1 MMETLHI
8 SDKLYRWLGS
18 QCALWVWI
26 AVMAVAEALLC
37 MQGLTVHDSGVYL
50 SGYLHFAQEPMV
62 NSYLGQW
69 QLSYLGMGWLCGL
82 LGIKS
87 FWGLRMVHVALMAAT
102 QAGIYFWVTRT
113 LNAKPQLVLTGLV
126 LAALCHVQGYSE
138 VNYNELSALLLMG
151 ATAAL
156 TGGIRRKRTWLVAMA
171 GGIVAIAVAV
181 RVVNVWFVALPV
193 AAWLVRDRDEGW
205 RKIWGAWLAGGMCGA
220 VTILV
225 LLWGSGTIGVLSI
238 TARTMTGMASAGSG
252 THGAGQLAWL
262 YASNMW
268 HLCTSGYVLASVTAI
283 VAAAMW
289 ATRRNST
296 AAAIIATVCA
306 VAGGVALWKLNN
318 GPVCNY
324 AMFLSIATL
333 ATTATLCRQQ
343 TLRSAS
349 ALWLMVLALYPFG
362 SAASNAVN
370 GPYFIHLAMP
380 LAVAGIACGI
390 ESCKVKLRPV
400 LMRTAAIMAIAL
412 SLAMVKLNATHS
424 LFQDQKRT
432 ACRYEIYSQA
442 TRGIHTNEANA
453 RLHNWLISQLQP
465 HLRPGQYAICNF
477 SLPLITML
485 NCRPYAYAES
495 EWVDNEAV
503 LRLYVD
509 EAYKA
514 SHRLPAFIIDSRRLN
529 KCDTAVI
536 SHCMHLSP
544 YYTVWSI
551 GPYSL
556 IMPQADVAA
565 QAAFP
570 HN

>member
-1 MMETLHI
+1 MANIHI

-26 AVMAVAEALLC
+26 AVMTVAEALLC
-37 MQGLTVHDSGVYL
+37 MQGLTAHDSGVYL

-87 FWGLRMVHVALMAAT
+87 FLGLRMVHVALMAAA
-102 QAGIYFWVTRT
+102 QVGIYFWATRT
-113 LNAKPQLVLTGLV
+113 LDAKPQWVLTGLV

-138 VNYNELSALLLMG
+138 VNYNELSALLLTG

-156 TGGIRRKRTWLVAMA
+156 TSGMQRKRPWLVAVA
-171 GGIVAIAVAV
+171 GAIVAIAVAV
-181 RVVNVWFVALPV
+181 RVVNVWFVALPL
-193 AAWLVRDRDEGW
+193 AAWLVRDRNEGW
-205 RKIWGAWLAGGMCGA
+205 RKTWAVWLASGLCGA
-220 VTILV
+220 AVVLA
-225 LLWGSGTIGVLSI
+225 LLWASGTIGVVAI

-252 THGAGQLAWL
+252 THGASQLAWL
-262 YASNMW
+262 YAGNMW
-268 HLCTSGYVLASVTAI
+268 HMCASGCVLALVAAI
-283 VAAAMW
+283 AAAAMW

-296 AAAIIATVCA
+296 ATVIIAAVCT

-324 AMFLSIATL
+324 AMFLSIAAL
-333 ATTATLCRQQ
+333 AATATLCRRKA
-343 TLRSAS
+343 LRTAS
-349 ALWLMVLALYPFG
+349 ALWLAVLLLYPFG

-380 LAVAGIACGI
+380 LAVASIACGI
-390 ESCKVKLRPV
+390 ESRKAKLRPV
-400 LMRTAAIMAIAL
+400 LTRTTAIVAMALA
-412 SLAMVKLNATHS
+412 LAMVKLNVTHG

-432 ACRYEIYSQA
+432 ACRHEIHSQA
-442 TRGIHTNEANA
+442 TRGIYTNEANA
-453 RLHNWLISQLQP
+453 RLHNWLIGQLQP
-465 HLRPGQYAICNF
+465 HLRPGQHVICNF

-495 EWVDNEAV
+495 EWVDNETV
-503 LRLYVD
+503 LCLYVD

-514 SHRLPAFIIDSRRLN
+514 SHCLPAFIIDSRRLN
-529 KCDTAVI
+529 RCDTAVI
-536 SHCMHLSP
+536 DHCKHLSP
-544 YYTVWSI
+544 YSTVWSS

-556 IMPQADVAA
+556 IMPQADTAA
-565 QAAFP
+565 QAEFP
-570 HN
+570 HQ